1 MKYDYKHA
9 ILIVENKDKGLSTFL
24 LEMLSYFYAPLDVI
38 FVGSEDDELETNDP
52 KYRYNEEA
60 FYSLV
65 DEINEMYHPMKKE
78 REDYEVVLSF
88 DLTPEQRISF
98 AKALNYTFVEY
109 SELLCFYFANINRR
123 STIHQLLTDKMYYEI
138 KENELPYLSAS
149 AKEISSIRRSL
160 VASNKKTDSLLA
172 PLVDKRKERINR
184 IYNSPAPLVAL
195 FGYPGSGKSTLYAAL
210 VSKLK
215 GEVIERE
222 SFTTDNKIKPI
233 KNFRYPDF
241 YLMNGIGYLETKPN
255 LVDKY
260 FDMYYQE
267 FGYADL
273 IVDIVDVT
281 NHDYLNHIET
291 CEEFIR
297 SVSKRKDIKIIHLLN
312 KTDEED
318 AELRRLPRSN
328 ELLVSL
334 ISDEDI
340 DEVVNFILTSLYEG
354 WEKKTFL
361 LPYEVP
367 IETCYKQNFVVDAKI
382 KETGH
387 EVTCYLNPKY
397 IDKYKNYSM

>member
-38 FVGSEDDELETNDP
+38 FVGSEDEELETSDP

-60 FYSLV
+60 FYSLM
-65 DEINEMYHPMKKE
+65 DEINEMYHPSKKE
-78 REDYEVVLSF
+78 REEYEVVLSY

-98 AKALNYTFVEY
+98 NNSLNYTFIEY
-109 SELLCFYFANINRR
+109 SDLLLFYFSNINRK
-123 STIHQLLTDKMYYEI
+123 STIHRLLTEKMYYEI
-138 KENELPYLSAS
+138 RRNQLPLLKVS
-149 AKEISSIRRSL
+149 AKEISNERHSIT
-160 VASNKKTDSLLA
+160 ASEKALDKELA
-172 PLVDKRKERINR
+172 PLVSKREERINR
-184 IYNSPAPLVAL
+184 IFNSATPLVAL

-215 GEVIERE
+215 GEIVERE
-222 SFTTDNKIKPI
+222 PFTTDNKIKPI
-233 KNFRYPDF
+233 KNYRYPDF

-260 FDMYYQE
+260 FSMYYEE

-273 IVDIVDVT
+273 VVDIVDVT
-281 NHDYLNHIET
+281 SHDYLEHIET

-297 SVSKRKDIKIIHLLN
+297 SVSKHKDIKIIHLLN
-312 KTDEED
+312 KTDEEE
-318 AELRRLPRSN
+318 AELKRLPRSN

-334 ISDEDI
+334 IEEEDI
-340 DEVVNFILTSLYEG
+340 DEVVNFILGSLYEG

-367 IETCYKQNFVVDAKI
+367 LETCYKQNYVTEVVI

-397 IDKYKNYSM
+397 IDKYKNYST